1 MTGMV
6 KNQKLPKNILT
17 PTTKAADHD
26 VPVTPDEV
34 WCLVSSCATTYFT
47 VIEVELQTT
56 EMNKEIK
63 CWILPVKETMG
74 E

>member
-26 VPVTPDEV
+26 VPITPDEV
-34 WCLVSSCATTYFT
+34 RCLVLSFATSFFSMA
-47 VIEVELQTT
+47 EVTT
-56 EMNKEIK
+56 KDEFHRLCSMDTCK
-63 CWILPVKETMG
+63 ILSKGMG
-74 E
+74 F

>member
-34 WCLVSSCATTYFT
+34 WCLVLSYDTCYCAIT
-47 VIEVELQTT
+47 VVELHIQLKWIK
-56 EMNKEIK
+56 KENNEFGCK
-63 CWILPVKETMG
+63 RRP
-74 E
+74 

>member
-26 VPVTPDEV
+26 VPITPDEV
-34 WCLVSSCATTYFT
+34 WCLVLSLATSFFT
-47 VIEVELQTT
+47 MAEVIVKDEFHRLHCMDTDT
-56 EMNKEIK
+56 
-63 CWILPVKETMG
+63 ILGMG
-74 E
+74 MGI

>member
-26 VPVTPDEV
+26 VPITPDEV
-34 WCLVSSCATTYFT
+34 WCLVLSLATSFFT
-47 VIEVELQTT
+47 MAEVTT
-56 EMNKEIK
+56 KDEFHNVCSMDT
-63 CWILPVKETMG
+63 CTILGKGMWF
-74 E
+74 

>member
-26 VPVTPDEV
+26 VPITPDEV
-34 WCLVSSCATTYFT
+34 RC
-47 VIEVELQTT
+47 
-56 EMNKEIK
+56 
-63 CWILPVKETMG
+63 TMPSFIICNQLFLYG
-74 E
+74 